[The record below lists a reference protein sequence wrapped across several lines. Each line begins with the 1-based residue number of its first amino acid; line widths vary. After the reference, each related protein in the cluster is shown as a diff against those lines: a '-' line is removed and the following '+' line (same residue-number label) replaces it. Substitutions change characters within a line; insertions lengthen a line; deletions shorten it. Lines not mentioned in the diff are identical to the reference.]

1 MKSSVKIQKTTSF
14 FLLHLAAPCLA
25 AVLCSGITAAY
36 ADSIYDANRLL
47 RVTDTGDRFES
58 MALQQT
64 RDIIRTYS
72 SIVSMS
78 AEVAL
83 PLNLKRTIAACYA
96 EAYAWHKF
104 RPGIA
109 QILVEVLNQKEL
121 LLLIDF
127 YSSRSLPPREIP
139 AFKRVIRKAD
149 QIQRLSADYI
159 YAHAD
164 SCVDRDAEL
173 IFSYLRSL

>member
-1 MKSSVKIQKTTSF
+1 MKIPKASSSS
-14 FLLHLAAPCLA
+14 LRHLATICLA
-25 AVLCSGITAAY
+25 AVLCFGITAAY
-36 ADSIYDANRLL
+36 ADSISDANRLL

-139 AFKRVIRKAD
+139 AFKSVIRKAD
-149 QIQRLSADYI
+149 QIQRMSADYI

-164 SCVDRDAEL
+164 SCVERDAEL
-173 IFSYLRSL
+173 IFSYLGNL

>member
-1 MKSSVKIQKTTSF
+1 MKIQKTTSF

-36 ADSIYDANRLL
+36 ADSISDANRLL

-83 PLNLKRTIAACYA
+83 PLNLKRSIAACYA

-109 QILVEVLNQKEL
+109 QILVQVLNQKEL

-127 YSSRSLPPREIP
+127 YSIRSLSPREIP
-139 AFKRVIRKAD
+139 AFKSVIRKAD
-149 QIQRLSADYI
+149 QLQRLSADYI
-159 YAHAD
+159 YDHAD

>member
-1 MKSSVKIQKTTSF
+1 MKIPQTTSF
-14 FLLHLAAPCLA
+14 LLRHLAASCLA
-25 AVLCSGITAAY
+25 ALLCSGLSTAY

-58 MALQQT
+58 MALRQT

-83 PLNLKRTIAACYA
+83 PLDLKRTIAACYA

-149 QIQRLSADYI
+149 QIQQLSADYI

-173 IFSYLRSL
+173 IFSYLGSL

>member
-1 MKSSVKIQKTTSF
+1 MKIPQTTSF
-14 FLLHLAAPCLA
+14 FLRHLPATCLA
-25 AVLCSGITAAY
+25 ALLCSGPSAAY

-127 YSSRSLPPREIP
+127 YSSRSLPPRQIP
-139 AFKRVIRKAD
+139 AFKRVIGKAD
-149 QIQRLSADYI
+149 QIRRMSADYI

-164 SCVDRDAEL
+164 SCVERDAEL
-173 IFSYLRSL
+173 IFSYLGSL